1 MIERWRELT
10 NALNATLPYPPETA
24 WQRRV
29 LEIIT
34 GAPS

>member
-1 MIERWRELT
+1 M

-29 LEIIT
+29 LEIMKG
-34 GAPS
+34 GAN